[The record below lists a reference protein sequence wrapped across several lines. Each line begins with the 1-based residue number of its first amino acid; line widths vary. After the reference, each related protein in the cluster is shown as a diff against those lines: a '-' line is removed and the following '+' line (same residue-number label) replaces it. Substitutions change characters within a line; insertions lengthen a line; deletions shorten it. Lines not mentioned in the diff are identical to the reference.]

1 MNYNFNDILSDNIID
16 IEKDVKMY
24 GVNIYEIDF
33 DDFIEFDNSNDIN
46 YLMES
51 DNLKNNDDLDNESSS
66 NNSSLNDSSLDQDE
80 YNKSSSNNSSLNDSS
95 LDQDEYN
102 KSLDDEIEKRITN
115 KFTEQE
121 IKIIK
126 VMHLLIKD
134 ATIVLDMTY
143 YTIKKILKNI
153 KMNKW
158 PSNYIHKYIEKMSLK
173 KYESSD
179 LFCKYLMKKYHNKK
193 DIIFINM
200 IFAYMSKYN
209 KIDPKDL

>member
-1 MNYNFNDILSDNIID
+1 
-16 IEKDVKMY
+16 MY
-24 GVNIYEIDF
+24 
-33 DDFIEFDNSNDIN
+33 
-46 YLMES
+46 
-51 DNLKNNDDLDNESSS
+51 
-66 NNSSLNDSSLDQDE
+66 
-80 YNKSSSNNSSLNDSS
+80 
-95 LDQDEYN
+95 
-102 KSLDDEIEKRITN
+102 
-115 KFTEQE
+115 
-121 IKIIK
+121 
-126 VMHLLIKD
+126 LLIKD